1 MCYLPQKRPADHGC
15 SAVTVSGVL
24 PRQRGEGEGQKGHV
38 DVLGKKEKH
47 LSLYPTFNSDN
58 AALWMFYVML
68 TSCFIRHLPSSVS
81 SSVGWAGDAVCTESI
96 IMSSSTRA
104 HLRWWG
110 AWQNKNKQ
118 IYLLILFFF
127 LPSISSLFVAGSG
140 TFLEIQLTARR
151 ERRREVLRPHN
162 NFNILTPRSTLRQ
175 LAVVC
180 HVLKMP
186 HFILLVPLFS
196 RNALI
201 KFPHTV
207 THSHTWKLL
216 QHLLQMLK
224 VNLQRRS
231 STSLVT
237 RRTKCSS
244 NISCVTWL
252 SWHTTSSSS
261 SPLKA
266 QQTGFPVSPHIQFV
280 A

>member
-1 MCYLPQKRPADHGC
+1 MMRRMSDQKQTKIYLP
-15 SAVTVSGVL
+15 
-24 PRQRGEGEGQKGHV
+24 
-38 DVLGKKEKH
+38 
-47 LSLYPTFNSDN
+47 
-58 AALWMFYVML
+58 
-68 TSCFIRHLPSSVS
+68 
-81 SSVGWAGDAVCTESI
+81 
-96 IMSSSTRA
+96 
-104 HLRWWG
+104 
-110 AWQNKNKQ
+110 
-118 IYLLILFFF
+118 ILFFLF

-162 NFNILTPRSTLRQ
+162 SFNILTPWFSLRQ

-186 HFILLVPLFS
+186 HFIFFSASLF
-196 RNALI
+196 LI
-201 KFPHTV
+201 PFPHTV
-207 THSHTWKLL
+207 THSHTWKLP

-252 SWHTTSSSS
+252 S
-261 SPLKA
+261 
-266 QQTGFPVSPHIQFV
+266 
-280 A
+280 